1 MSIENADT
9 LANSTN
15 PANAKTPLH
24 TENPAPAENHA
35 SAENQG
41 IVIVGA
47 GLAGWHVIDAIRAKD
62 KDIAITLITADNGD
76 RYHKPM
82 LTMAISQNKR
92 AADLVRATGADA
104 AKAANVN
111 LLANTQVTDVDA
123 ATQQLQLVSAL
134 RADPVYT
141 NYATI
146 SYDKL
151 VLAMGAQPI
160 FPKSLPED
168 LVWHVNHIE
177 RFGQLQE
184 KLAAGSQHVAI
195 VGAGMVGTEIA
206 EDLLKAGHE
215 VTLIDL
221 NDAPLSQMLPAKASA
236 RIAAAV
242 QSQGIHFLGGYQVT
256 GVTRQEDGRLHVRYA
271 PVTDSAGSAAAQS
284 SEPLVVDHVIASTG
298 LTVDAR
304 LPTAAGV
311 EFDRRTGIVVD
322 ATTLRT
328 QASNIYAIGDC
339 MSINGVAC
347 RYVAPLRAQAAT
359 IADDILGV
367 AHDGYD
373 HKPPMIRLKNKA
385 ISVMATG
392 VPQAAGNW
400 QVKTD
405 TDDELI
411 MDLLD
416 DNNDV
421 SATVTIKA
429 PPMVKS

>member
-1 MSIENADT
+1 M
-9 LANSTN
+9 
-15 PANAKTPLH
+15 
-24 TENPAPAENHA
+24 
-35 SAENQG
+35 SAERSSTSRG
-41 IVIVGA
+41 VVIIGA

-62 KDIAITLITADNGD
+62 KDIPITLITADSGD

-82 LTMAISQNKR
+82 LTMAISQNKS
-92 AADLVRATGADA
+92 ASDLVRATGNDA
-104 AKAANVN
+104 AEAANIN
-111 LLANTQVTDVDA
+111 LLANTQVSDIDA
-123 ATQQLQLVSAL
+123 ASQQLYLVSAN
-134 RADPVYT
+134 RSDPANT
-141 NYATI
+141 SYATI

-151 VLAMGAQPI
+151 VLAMGAHPI
-160 FPKSLPED
+160 FPQSLPED

-184 KLAAGSQHVAI
+184 KLATGSQHVAI

-221 NDAPLSQMLPAKASA
+221 NDAPLSQMLPPKATA
-236 RIAAAV
+236 RIAQAV
-242 QSQGIHFLGGYQVT
+242 KSQGINFLGSCQVSD
-256 GVTRQEDGRLHVRYA
+256 VTRKDNGKLQVSYEPLA
-271 PVTDSAGSAAAQS
+271 SAADSATAQQL
-284 SEPLVVDHVIASTG
+284 EPLIVDHVIASTG
-298 LTVDAR
+298 LLVDDK
-304 LPTAAGV
+304 LPAAAGV
-311 EFDRRTGIVVD
+311 EFNRRTGIVVD

-328 QASNIYAIGDC
+328 NASSIYAIGDC

-359 IADDILGV
+359 IADDVLGHE
-367 AHDGYD
+367 HDGYE

-385 ISVMATG
+385 ISVMVTG

-400 QVKTD
+400 QVKTE
-405 TDDELI
+405 TEDELI

-416 DNNDV
+416 DNDAV

-429 PPMVKS
+429 PVMPKA

>member
-1 MSIENADT
+1 MSV
-9 LANSTN
+9 
-15 PANAKTPLH
+15 
-24 TENPAPAENHA
+24 
-35 SAENQG
+35 ENQSAG
-41 IVIVGA
+41 IVIIGA
-47 GLAGWHVIDAIRAKD
+47 GLAGWHVVDAIRAKD
-62 KDIAITLITADNGD
+62 KDIPITLITADNGD

-82 LTMAISQNKR
+82 LTMAISQQKN
-92 AADLVRATGADA
+92 AADLVRATGSDA
-104 AKAANVN
+104 AKAADIN
-111 LLANTQVTDVDA
+111 LLANTQVTDIDPASQTV
-123 ATQQLQLVSAL
+123 QLISAL
-134 RADPVYT
+134 RSDPVYT

-151 VLAMGAQPI
+151 VLAMGAHPI

-184 KLAAGSQHVAI
+184 KLAAGSQRVAI

-221 NDAPLSQMLPAKASA
+221 NDAPLSQMLPAQATA
-236 RIAAAV
+236 RIAKAV
-242 QSQGIHFLGGYQVT
+242 QSQGIHFLGGYHVSN
-256 GVTRQEDGRLHVRYA
+256 VTRHDDGTLQVSYA
-271 PVTDSAGSAAAQS
+271 PVSATDSDTAQQP
-284 SEPLVVDHVIASTG
+284 EPLIVDHVIASTG
-298 LTVDAR
+298 LTVDDK

-311 EFDRRTGIVVD
+311 EFNRRTGIVVD

-328 QASNIYAIGDC
+328 HASNVYAIGDC

-359 IADDILGV
+359 IADDILG
-367 AHDGYD
+367 HEHSGYD

-385 ISVMATG
+385 ISVMVTG

-400 QVKTD
+400 QVTTE

-416 DNNDV
+416 DNHAI

>member
-1 MSIENADT
+1 MSTETTFPITTATD
-9 LANSTN
+9 
-15 PANAKTPLH
+15 AK
-24 TENPAPAENHA
+24 
-35 SAENQG
+35 G
-41 IVIVGA
+41 IVIIGA

-62 KDIAITLITADNGD
+62 KDVTITLITTDNGD

-82 LTMAISQNKR
+82 LTMAISQNKQ
-92 AADLVRATGADA
+92 ASDLVRATGADA
-104 AKAANVN
+104 AEAAQVT
-111 LLANTQVTDVDA
+111 LLANTQVTDIDA
-123 ATQQLQLVSAL
+123 AAQTVQLISAL
-134 RADPVYT
+134 RSDPVYT

-151 VLAMGAQPI
+151 VLAMGAHPI
-160 FPKSLPED
+160 FPKSLPQD

-184 KLAAGSQHVAI
+184 KLAIGSQHVAI

-221 NDAPLSQMLPAKASA
+221 NDAPLSQMLPPKATA
-236 RIAAAV
+236 RIAKAV
-242 QSQGIHFLGGYQVT
+242 QSQGINFLGGYQVSDVIRNDDGKLQVSYELFT
-256 GVTRQEDGRLHVRYA
+256 PNRED
-271 PVTDSAGSAAAQS
+271 TDAQS
-284 SEPLVVDHVIASTG
+284 SEMLIVDHVIASTG
-298 LTVDAR
+298 LTVDGK

-311 EFDRRTGIVVD
+311 EFNHRTGIVVD
-322 ATTLRT
+322 APTLRT
-328 QASNIYAIGDC
+328 NTNNIYAIGDC

-359 IADDILGV
+359 IADDVLGLE
-367 AHDGYD
+367 HSGYE

-392 VPQAAGNW
+392 VPQANGNW
-400 QVKTD
+400 QVATE
-405 TDDELI
+405 TEDELI
-411 MDLLD
+411 MNLLN
-416 DNNDV
+416 DNNEV

-429 PPMVKS
+429 PPIVSA

>member
-1 MSIENADT
+1 MSV
-9 LANSTN
+9 
-15 PANAKTPLH
+15 
-24 TENPAPAENHA
+24 
-35 SAENQG
+35 ENQSVVPEVSSHG
-41 IVIVGA
+41 IVIIGA

-62 KDIAITLITADNGD
+62 KDMPITLITADSGD

-82 LTMAISQNKR
+82 LTMAISQNKS
-92 AADLVRATGADA
+92 ASDLVRATGSDA
-104 AKAANVN
+104 AEAANVN
-111 LLANTQVTDVDA
+111 LLANTQVTDIDA
-123 ATQQLQLVSAL
+123 STQQLQLVSAL
-134 RADPVYT
+134 RSDPVYT

-151 VLAMGAQPI
+151 VLAMGAHPI
-160 FPKSLPED
+160 FPSSLPED

-184 KLAAGSQHVAI
+184 KLASGRQHVAI

-221 NDAPLSQMLPAKASA
+221 NDAPLSQMLPSKATA
-236 RIAAAV
+236 RIAQAV
-242 QSQGIHFLGGYQVT
+242 KSQGINFLGGYQVSD
-256 GVTRQEDGRLHVRYA
+256 VIRNSDGKLQVSYESVA
-271 PVTDSAGSAAAQS
+271 SDADSNLAQS
-284 SEPLVVDHVIASTG
+284 LEPLIVDHVIASTG
-298 LTVDAR
+298 LTVDDK
-304 LPTAAGV
+304 LPAAAGV
-311 EFDRRTGIVVD
+311 EFNRRTGIVVD

-328 QASNIYAIGDC
+328 NTSSIYAIGDC

-359 IADDILGV
+359 IADDILGHE
-367 AHDGYD
+367 HDGYE

-385 ISVMATG
+385 ISVMVTG

-400 QVKTD
+400 QVKTE
-405 TDDELI
+405 TDEELI
-411 MDLLD
+411 MDLID
-416 DNNDV
+416 DNDAV

-429 PPMVKS
+429 PIMPKG

>member
-1 MSIENADT
+1 MSIGNQSVPSA
-9 LANSTN
+9 
-15 PANAKTPLH
+15 
-24 TENPAPAENHA
+24 A
-35 SAENQG
+35 SSITSSAG
-41 IVIVGA
+41 IVIIGA

-62 KDIAITLITADNGD
+62 KDISITLITADSGD

-92 AADLVRATGADA
+92 ASDLVRATGVDA
-104 AKAANVN
+104 AKAAQVT
-111 LLANTQVTDVDA
+111 LLANTHVTDIDA
-123 ATQQLQLVSAL
+123 TAQQLQLISAL
-134 RADPVYT
+134 RSDPVYT

-146 SYDKL
+146 NYDKL
-151 VLAMGAQPI
+151 VLAMGAHPI

-221 NDAPLSQMLPAKASA
+221 NDAPLSQMLPPKATA
-236 RIAAAV
+236 RIAKAV
-242 QSQGIHFLGGYQVT
+242 QSQGINFLGGYQVSDVIRNDDGKLQVSYEPFT
-256 GVTRQEDGRLHVRYA
+256 PNRED
-271 PVTDSAGSAAAQS
+271 TDAQS
-284 SEPLVVDHVIASTG
+284 FEMLIVDHVIASTG
-298 LTVDAR
+298 LTVDGK

-311 EFDRRTGIVVD
+311 EFNHRTGIVVD
-322 ATTLRT
+322 APTLRT
-328 QASNIYAIGDC
+328 NTNNIYAIGDC

-359 IADDILGV
+359 IADDVLGLE
-367 AHDGYD
+367 HSGYE

-392 VPQAAGNW
+392 VPQANGNW
-400 QVKTD
+400 QVT
-405 TDDELI
+405 TETEDELI
-411 MDLLD
+411 MNLLN
-416 DNNDV
+416 DNNEV

-429 PPMVKS
+429 PPIVSV

>member
-1 MSIENADT
+1 MSV
-9 LANSTN
+9 
-15 PANAKTPLH
+15 
-24 TENPAPAENHA
+24 ENPSVAA
-35 SAENQG
+35 SKASKG
-41 IVIVGA
+41 IVIIGA
-47 GLAGWHVIDAIRAKD
+47 GLAGWHVIDAIRAKN
-62 KDIAITLITADNGD
+62 KDVPITLITTDSGD

-82 LTMAISQNKR
+82 LTMAISQNKQ
-92 AADLVRATGADA
+92 ASDLVRATGADA
-104 AKAANVN
+104 AKAAQVT
-111 LLANTQVTDVDA
+111 LLANTQVTDIDPASQTV
-123 ATQQLQLVSAL
+123 QLISAL
-134 RADPVYT
+134 RSDPVYT

-151 VLAMGAQPI
+151 VLAVGAHPI

-206 EDLLKAGHE
+206 EDLLKAGHQ

-221 NDAPLSQMLPAKASA
+221 NDAPLSQMLPAKATA
-236 RIAAAV
+236 RIAEAV
-242 QSQGIHFLGGYQVT
+242 KSQGINFLGGYQVT
-256 GVTRQEDGRLHVRYA
+256 DVIRINDGNDIERLQVSY
-271 PVTDSAGSAAAQS
+271 
-284 SEPLVVDHVIASTG
+284 EPLASNEESTESKQSDILIVDHVIASTG
-298 LTVDAR
+298 LTVDGT

-311 EFDRRTGIVVD
+311 QFNRRTGIEVD
-322 ATTLRT
+322 APTLRT
-328 QASNIYAIGDC
+328 TTDNIYAIGDC

-359 IADDILGV
+359 IADDVLGLE
-367 AHDGYD
+367 HSGYE

-385 ISVMATG
+385 ISVMVTG
-392 VPQAAGNW
+392 VPQANGNW
-400 QVKTD
+400 QIT
-405 TDDELI
+405 TESNDELI

-416 DNNDV
+416 DNNEV

-429 PPMVKS
+429 PPIVSAS

>member
-1 MSIENADT
+1 MSSET
-9 LANSTN
+9 MLSST
-15 PANAKTPLH
+15 T
-24 TENPAPAENHA
+24 AE
-35 SAENQG
+35 SKG
-41 IVIVGA
+41 IVIIGA

-62 KDIAITLITADNGD
+62 KEVAITLITTDSGD

-82 LTMAISQNKR
+82 LTMAISQNKQ
-92 AADLVRATGADA
+92 ASDLVRATGAEA
-104 AKAANVN
+104 AEAAQVT
-111 LLANTQVTDVDA
+111 LIANTQVTDIDA
-123 ATQQLQLVSAL
+123 AAQTVQLISAL
-134 RADPVYT
+134 RSDPVYT

-151 VLAMGAQPI
+151 VLAMGAHPI
-160 FPKSLPED
+160 FPPSLPED

-221 NDAPLSQMLPAKASA
+221 NDAPLSQMLPPKATA

-242 QSQGIHFLGGYQVT
+242 KSQGINFLGGY
-256 GVTRQEDGRLHVRYA
+256 L
-271 PVTDSAGSAAAQS
+271 VTDVIRITEGHEEENTIGKLQVSYEPFASNAEPTESKQS
-284 SEPLVVDHVIASTG
+284 GVLIVDHVIASTG
-298 LTVDAR
+298 LTVDST
-304 LPTAAGV
+304 LPSAAGV
-311 EFDRRTGIVVD
+311 DFNRRTGIEVD
-322 ATTLRT
+322 APTLRT
-328 QASNIYAIGDC
+328 TTDNIYAIGDC

-359 IADDILGV
+359 IADDVLGLE
-367 AHDGYD
+367 HSGYE

-385 ISVMATG
+385 ISVIVTG

-400 QVKTD
+400 QVATE

-411 MDLLD
+411 MNLLD
-416 DNNDV
+416 DSGEV

-429 PPMVKS
+429 PPMASA

>member
-1 MSIENADT
+1 MSV
-9 LANSTN
+9 
-15 PANAKTPLH
+15 
-24 TENPAPAENHA
+24 
-35 SAENQG
+35 ENQSAG
-41 IVIVGA
+41 IVIIGA
-47 GLAGWHVIDAIRAKD
+47 GLAGWHVVDAIRAKD
-62 KDIAITLITADNGD
+62 KDIPITLITADNGD

-82 LTMAISQNKR
+82 LTMAISQQKN
-92 AADLVRATGADA
+92 AADLVRATGSDA
-104 AKAANVN
+104 AKAANIN
-111 LLANTQVTDVDA
+111 LLANTQVTDIDPASQTV
-123 ATQQLQLVSAL
+123 QLISAL
-134 RADPVYT
+134 RSDPVYT

-151 VLAMGAQPI
+151 VLAMGAHPI

-184 KLAAGSQHVAI
+184 KLAAGSQRVAI

-221 NDAPLSQMLPAKASA
+221 NNAPLSQMLPPQATA
-236 RIAAAV
+236 RIAKAV
-242 QSQGIHFLGGYQVT
+242 QSQGIHFLGGYQVSNI
-256 GVTRQEDGRLHVRYA
+256 TRHDDSTLQVSYA
-271 PVTDSAGSAAAQS
+271 PVSATDSDAAQQP
-284 SEPLVVDHVIASTG
+284 EPLVVDHVIASTG
-298 LTVDAR
+298 LTVDDK

-311 EFDRRTGIVVD
+311 EFNRRTGIVVD

-328 QASNIYAIGDC
+328 HASNVYAIGDC

-359 IADDILGV
+359 IADDILG
-367 AHDGYD
+367 HEHSGYD

-385 ISVMATG
+385 ISVMVTG

-400 QVKTD
+400 QVTTE
-405 TDDELI
+405 TDDELV

-416 DNNDV
+416 NSNAV
-421 SATVTIKA
+421 TATVTIKA

>member
-1 MSIENADT
+1 M
-9 LANSTN
+9 
-15 PANAKTPLH
+15 
-24 TENPAPAENHA
+24 
-35 SAENQG
+35 SAERSSTSNG
-41 IVIVGA
+41 VVIVGA

-62 KDIAITLITADNGD
+62 KDIPITLITTDNGD

-82 LTMAISQNKR
+82 LTMAISQNKS
-92 AADLVRATGADA
+92 ATDLVRATGADA
-104 AKAANVN
+104 AEAANVN
-111 LLANTQVTDVDA
+111 LLANTQVTDINAVS
-123 ATQQLQLVSAL
+123 QQLHLVSAL
-134 RADPVYT
+134 RSDPVYT

-151 VLAMGAQPI
+151 VLAMGAHPI

-184 KLAAGSQHVAI
+184 QLSTGSQSVAI

-221 NDAPLSQMLPAKASA
+221 NDAPLAQMLPPKATA
-236 RIAAAV
+236 RIAQAV
-242 QSQGIHFLGGYQVT
+242 KSQGINFLGGCQVSSI
-256 GVTRQEDGRLHVRYA
+256 TRNNEGKLQVSYA
-271 PVTDSAGSAAAQS
+271 PIASATES
-284 SEPLVVDHVIASTG
+284 SNKQPEPLIVDHVIASTG
-298 LTVDAR
+298 LLVDDK
-304 LPTAAGV
+304 LPAAAGV

-328 QASNIYAIGDC
+328 NASNIYAIGDC

-359 IADDILGV
+359 IADDILG
-367 AHDGYD
+367 HDHEGYD

-385 ISVMATG
+385 ISVMVTG

-400 QVKTD
+400 QVKTESE
-405 TDDELI
+405 DELI
-411 MDLLD
+411 MDLID
-416 DNNDV
+416 DNNEV
-421 SATVTIKA
+421 SATLTMKA
-429 PPMVKS
+429 PVTPKS

>member
-1 MSIENADT
+1 MSKEATFPITTATD
-9 LANSTN
+9 
-15 PANAKTPLH
+15 AK
-24 TENPAPAENHA
+24 
-35 SAENQG
+35 G
-41 IVIVGA
+41 IVIIGA

-62 KDIAITLITADNGD
+62 KEVSITLITTDNGD

-82 LTMAISQNKR
+82 LTMAISQNKQ
-92 AADLVRATGADA
+92 ASDLVRATGADA
-104 AKAANVN
+104 AEAAQVI
-111 LLANTQVTDVDA
+111 LLANTQVTDIDA
-123 ATQQLQLVSAL
+123 AAQTVQLISAL
-134 RADPVYT
+134 RSDPVYT

-151 VLAMGAQPI
+151 VLAMGAHPI
-160 FPKSLPED
+160 FPKSLPQD

-184 KLAAGSQHVAI
+184 KLAIGSQHVAI

-221 NDAPLSQMLPAKASA
+221 NDAPLSQMLPPKATA
-236 RIAAAV
+236 RIAKAV
-242 QSQGIHFLGGYQVT
+242 QSQGINFLGGYQVSDVIRNDDGKLQVSYEPFT
-256 GVTRQEDGRLHVRYA
+256 PNGED
-271 PVTDSAGSAAAQS
+271 TDAQS
-284 SEPLVVDHVIASTG
+284 SEMLIVDHVIASTG
-298 LTVDAR
+298 LTVDGK

-311 EFDRRTGIVVD
+311 EFNHRTGIVVD
-322 ATTLRT
+322 APTLRT
-328 QASNIYAIGDC
+328 NTNNIYAIGDC

-359 IADDILGV
+359 IADDVLGLE
-367 AHDGYD
+367 HSGYE

-392 VPQAAGNW
+392 VPQANGNW
-400 QVKTD
+400 QVATE
-405 TDDELI
+405 TEDELI
-411 MDLLD
+411 MNLLN
-416 DNNDV
+416 DNNEV

-429 PPMVKS
+429 PPIISV

>member
-1 MSIENADT
+1 MSKEATFPITTATD
-9 LANSTN
+9 
-15 PANAKTPLH
+15 AK
-24 TENPAPAENHA
+24 
-35 SAENQG
+35 G
-41 IVIVGA
+41 IVIIGA

-62 KDIAITLITADNGD
+62 KDVSITLITTDNGD

-82 LTMAISQNKR
+82 LTMAISQNKQ
-92 AADLVRATGADA
+92 ASDLVRATGADA
-104 AKAANVN
+104 AEAAQVT
-111 LLANTQVTDVDA
+111 LLANTQVTDIDA
-123 ATQQLQLVSAL
+123 AAQTVQLISAL
-134 RADPVYT
+134 RSDPVYT

-151 VLAMGAQPI
+151 VLAMGAHPI
-160 FPKSLPED
+160 FPKSLPQD

-221 NDAPLSQMLPAKASA
+221 NDAPLSQMLPPKATA
-236 RIAAAV
+236 RIAKAV
-242 QSQGIHFLGGYQVT
+242 QSQGINFLGGYQVSDVIRNDDGKLQVSYEPFT
-256 GVTRQEDGRLHVRYA
+256 PNRED
-271 PVTDSAGSAAAQS
+271 TDAQS
-284 SEPLVVDHVIASTG
+284 FEMLIVDHVIASTG
-298 LTVDAR
+298 LTVDGK

-311 EFDRRTGIVVD
+311 EFNHRTGIVVD
-322 ATTLRT
+322 APTLRT
-328 QASNIYAIGDC
+328 NTNNIYAIGDC

-359 IADDILGV
+359 IADDVLGLE
-367 AHDGYD
+367 HSGYE

-392 VPQAAGNW
+392 VPQANGNW
-400 QVKTD
+400 QVT
-405 TDDELI
+405 TETEDELI
-411 MDLLD
+411 MNLLN
-416 DNNDV
+416 DNNEV

-429 PPMVKS
+429 PPIISA